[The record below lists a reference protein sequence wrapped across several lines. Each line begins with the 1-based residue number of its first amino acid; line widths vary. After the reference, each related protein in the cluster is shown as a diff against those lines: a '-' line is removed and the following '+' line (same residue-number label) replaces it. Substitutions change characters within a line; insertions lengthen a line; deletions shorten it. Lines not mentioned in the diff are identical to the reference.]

1 MEKLIKRRVQKQPL
15 EFVVTSEA
23 YAQYVRELS
32 PDNKIAPARNFLM
45 RTVKPEFR
53 EALRELMELPSL
65 DLRLAA
71 NLLEEFLPDFEFDL
85 GE

>member
-1 MEKLIKRRVQKQPL
+1 MEKVIKRRVQKQPL
-15 EFVVTSEA
+15 EFVVTTEV

-32 PDNKIAPARNFLM
+32 SDNKIAPARNFLM
-45 RTVKPEFR
+45 RSVKPEFK
-53 EALRELMELPSL
+53 ESLRELMELPSL

-71 NLLEEFLPDFEFDL
+71 NLLEEFLPELDIDL